1 MALAAR
7 LTEIFPKKNGILPPL
22 LQRTTINLSSQAF
35 QEPSHRDL
43 SYSRGNSFAYP
54 SPRIRLC
61 HRISESLQL
70 TMRDSL
76 EFCVSLRLSL
86 TLEVCS
92 ACLRTAVIYSLLEGI
107 ARYSPLAI
115 CGDDSGCNV
124 DVARGNGDGGS
135 GGKGSTSVGDILR
148 KIEKGLNFV
157 GFQD

>member
-76 EFCVSLRLSL
+76 EFCVSL
-86 TLEVCS
+86 VCS

-124 DVARGNGDGGS
+124 DVAKGNSDGSS